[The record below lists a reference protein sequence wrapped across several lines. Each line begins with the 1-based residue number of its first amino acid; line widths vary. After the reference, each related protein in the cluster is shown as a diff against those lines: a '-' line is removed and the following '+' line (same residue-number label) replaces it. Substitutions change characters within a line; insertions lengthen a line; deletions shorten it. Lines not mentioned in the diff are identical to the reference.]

1 MYTVAER
8 CAHKPLRVLDV
19 NSVIRPPRWAPSSRC
34 SAARLFLA
42 RRPVLRHV
50 PIRATTGDPT
60 RREAAGRRAW
70 GKRCQTLHQDFFWGG
85 GLIGCVHA
93 MLKGKVDA
101 RLLIIKWKV
110 IWWLIHFT
118 FKFSSWI
125 STFVTFFMIQVSVLM
140 LNYRVRVLLRPLPSS
155 NAWFI
160 IDVTSDACE
169 TPTLATSC
177 LPIRRY
183 RVTCPVMWRSGN
195 QLNWTGLL
203 NSFLSHHQPFFSPL
217 FKRAQS
223 CHFPNNCKVCT
234 CIFKLY

>member
-1 MYTVAER
+1 MSIPSFVLQGELPPPAAPPPACFLLAALCCVMFRSEPQQETQHGERQQDAEPEANAAKL
-8 CAHKPLRVLDV
+8 C
-19 NSVIRPPRWAPSSRC
+19 IR
-34 SAARLFLA
+34 
-42 RRPVLRHV
+42 
-50 PIRATTGDPT
+50 T
-60 RREAAGRRAW
+60 
-70 GKRCQTLHQDFFWGG
+70 FWGG